1 MSAYFQVC
9 WTCVIFP
16 LARVG
21 FKSST
26 VQTEDSKAEAARAKA
41 AASKQRMLNIAKAR
55 IRSGAVRRYGD

>member
-9 WTCVIFP
+9 WTCIIFP

-26 VQTEDSKAEAARAKA
+26 VQIEDSKAEAARAEA
-41 AASKQRMLNIAKAR
+41 AASKQHMLNIEKAR